1 MPGTVNETI
10 HLIPMAD
17 LERPTIKDV
26 ARKAKVSLG
35 TASRVINGNKSVRD
49 EIRTRVEQAITE
61 LGYHPDAVAQSMR
74 RGATRTIGIVI
85 RDITVPVL
93 ASFVKSA
100 QEVLSDAGYTLI
112 VASSEDRRER
122 ELEILNAFSRQ
133 RISGLIIATASERDP
148 QLLKARESLGAPV
161 VMLDRENPAAFDA
174 VLVAHREGTRRAV
187 EHLLDLGHRR
197 IALLTG
203 SEAVRPSTDRVL
215 GYQDAFGARGI
226 ELDPDLIRTSSFSP
240 DSSYVETSALLGQ
253 PKAPTA
259 IIAGGIAMLPGSLR
273 AIRAH
278 SLRIPDDISL
288 IGTCD
293 SDLAELATPAI
304 TIIHYD
310 FAEIGKAAAQ
320 FVLDRIERDP
330 ERPPRRVKFATQLIL
345 RASCASPRA
354 MP

>member
-1 MPGTVNETI
+1 MTEP
-10 HLIPMAD
+10 
-17 LERPTIKDV
+17 ERPTIKDV
-26 ARKAKVSLG
+26 ARKARVSLG
-35 TASRVINGNKSVRD
+35 TASRVINGNRSVRD
-49 EIRTRVEQAITE
+49 EIRGRVEQAIVE
-61 LGYHPDAVAQSMR
+61 LGYRPDAVAQSMR

-85 RDITVPVL
+85 RDIAVPVL

-100 QEVLSDAGYTLI
+100 QEVLREAGYTLI

-122 ELEILNAFSRQ
+122 ELDILNAFSRQ
-133 RISGLIIATASERDP
+133 RIDGLIITTASEHDS

-161 VMLDRENPAAFDA
+161 VMLDREVPAAFDA
-174 VLVAHREGTRRAV
+174 VLVAHREGTRHAV
-187 EHLLDLGHRR
+187 EHLLELGHRR

-203 SEAVRPSTDRVL
+203 SETVRPSMERVL
-215 GYQDAFGARGI
+215 GYQDAFKARGI
-226 ELDPDLIRTSSFSP
+226 DVDPDLIRTSSFSA

-253 PKAPTA
+253 SDPPTA

-278 SLRIPDDISL
+278 SLRIPGDISL

-304 TIIHYD
+304 TLIHYD
-310 FAEIGKAAAQ
+310 FAEIGRTAAQ

-345 RASCASPRA
+345 RASCTPPRA
-354 MP
+354 V